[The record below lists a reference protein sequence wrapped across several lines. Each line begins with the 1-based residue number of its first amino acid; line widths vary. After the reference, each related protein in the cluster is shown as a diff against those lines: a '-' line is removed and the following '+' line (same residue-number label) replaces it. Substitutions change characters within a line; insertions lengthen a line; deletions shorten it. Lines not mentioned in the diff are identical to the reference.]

1 MLTEE
6 HPHLVLYV
14 RPADRALV
22 DIGAGLAA
30 REVTARAENHIAGGG
45 LCLGQPIKNLTESV
59 AVAGNPTLHHRQLE
73 SQQ

>member
-1 MLTEE
+1 LLTEE

-30 REVTARAENHIAGGG
+30 GEVAARAEHHIAGGG
-45 LCLGQPIKNLTESV
+45 Q
-59 AVAGNPTLHHRQLE
+59 
-73 SQQ
+73 